1 LPSHRLTWADGEAM
15 FWSEDEAGAYLT
27 KHKLI
32 LDDLQTGEH
41 AAGTPNGAGAAD
53 RRRLATL
60 RELHENRELQKI
72 VERLAEFSIDIA
84 DYSRVQQEAVTGEKL
99 PTRFA
104 WVVKNDKGEPEAVE
118 VANIP
123 SILTQLHEVGR
134 RGIEVKR
141 FKGLGEMNAE
151 QLWET
156 TMDPAKRVLL
166 RVTHDT
172 ASDADDLFVKLM
184 GEEVEPRRQYI
195 EDHALEVKNLDV

>member
-1 LPSHRLTWADGEAM
+1 NDPTGQKRLPTHRLVWADGEQH
-15 FWSEDEAGAYLT
+15 FWSEDDAGTYIT
-27 KHKLI
+27 KHTLI
-32 LDDLQTGEH
+32 LDDLQSGE
-41 AAGTPNGAGAAD
+41 ATNGD

-60 RELHENRELQKI
+60 RELHENRELNKI
-72 VERLAEFSIDIA
+72 LERLAEAGIDIA
-84 DYSRVQQEAVTGEKL
+84 TYALTQQESVTGEKL

-104 WVVKNDKGEPEAVE
+104 WAVKADNGQVDVVE

-123 SILTQLHEVGR
+123 SIVWHLHDVGR